1 MTIVPYD
8 LNFTICFIELVEEGW
23 IPIERIKDAV
33 GRILRVKSDV
43 GLWQTPITNPTNSP
57 KIFDDQNMKK

>member
-8 LNFTICFIELVEEGW
+8 LNFTTWFIELVEKGAV
-23 IPIERIKDAV
+23 PIDRIKDAV

-43 GLWQTPITNPTNSP
+43 GL
-57 KIFDDQNMKK
+57 